1 MAVHLLEPWDLVA
14 SALNDNNDD
23 DGHHCRHHQQSASF
37 SSLLSKQL
45 MHTVPWDLEVSAL
58 NDYDDDDDGYH
69 NERNFQCNHN
79 HHHQFSP
86 SKQLMHLLALW
97 DLVVSALEGD
107 FEKRT
112 KEMVL
117 QNLL

>member
-1 MAVHLLEPWDLVA
+1 MVVHLLVPWGLVV
-14 SALNDNNDD
+14 SALNKDDDD
-23 DGHHCRHHQQSASF
+23 DGCHCRHHHQSALL
-37 SSLLSKQL
+37 SSSLSKQL
-45 MHTVPWDLEVSAL
+45 MHTGPLDLEVYGLS
-58 NDYDDDDDGYH
+58 DFDHVDGDHYEH
-69 NERNFQCNHN
+69 HFQCHHY
-79 HHHQFSP
+79 HHHHRSSP

>member
-1 MAVHLLEPWDLVA
+1 M
-14 SALNDNNDD
+14 SALDDDD
-23 DGHHCRHHQQSASF
+23 DG
-37 SSLLSKQL
+37 L
-45 MHTVPWDLEVSAL
+45 MHIVPLDLEVSAL
-58 NDYDDDDDGYH
+58 NDFDVDRSYH
-69 NERNFQCNHN
+69 YEHHFQCHHY
-79 HHHQFSP
+79 HHHQSSR